1 MKIVFFGYDLFYPCL
16 AQIAAL
22 GHELSAIFTGPLSI
36 HTQRIHQFATRNAIP
51 VFDAKP
57 SLSALSK
64 LVDASAELFLCAEYP
79 WKIPIPDG
87 LRYGINLH
95 PTMLPEGRGPTPIP
109 WLFLQYPQHAGLS
122 IHKLSNRFDAGDI
135 LLQQSIRLEP
145 DDNYD
150 RYGQK
155 LVQLASD
162 MQPAVLSNIATLY
175 RSAQP
180 QAGGSEW
187 PMIGRQQRTIA
198 WEQPIA
204 QILKTVR
211 AFGSLG
217 SFAAIAGTPITL
229 FSANGIAAAH
239 ELPPGTIFER
249 SAERIVVAAVDGFI
263 IISHAITTD

>member
-1 MKIVFFGYDLFYPCL
+1 MLNDLVND
-16 AQIAAL
+16 
-22 GHELSAIFTGPLSI
+22 G
-36 HTQRIHQFATRNAIP
+36 
-51 VFDAKP
+51 V
-57 SLSALSK
+57 
-64 LVDASAELFLCAEYP
+64 ELFLCAEYP

-135 LLQQSIRLEP
+135 LLQQSIRLKA

-150 RYGQK
+150 CYCQK

-162 MQPAVLSNIATLY
+162 MLPAVLNNLASLY
-175 RSAQP
+175 CSAQP

-187 PMIGRQQRTIA
+187 PTIGRQQRTIA
-198 WEQPIA
+198 WQQPIA

-217 SFAAIAGTPITL
+217 SFASIAGTPITL
-229 FSANGIAAAH
+229 FSADGVIAAH
-239 ELPPGTIFER
+239 ELPAGTIVER
-249 SAERIVVAAVDGFI
+249 SAERIVVAANDGFI
-263 IISHAITTD
+263 VISHAITTS